1 MLSVMVA
8 VLLDLEAS
16 VLSGVSL
23 DGERYFCVNPH
34 ASSGGPTDWGGPWN
48 PSARRGV
55 PTRQE

>member
-1 MLSVMVA
+1 MVA